1 MDEIDTM
8 FINLLGE
15 IDVLKESLETPGT
28 SQLERDSETD
38 HFSFG
43 FSNLRESL
51 NQLEEQDLDNL
62 VANLSLD
69 RTTTTELTTDLTATT
84 DLTTS
89 TDLTTNLTTTTEL
102 TTDLTATTDLTTST
116 DLTTNL
122 TTSTELTTDLTAT
135 TDLTTSTDLTTN
147 LTTSTE
153 LTLLDRTP
161 TSGLTT
167 NLTLDPTP
175 TSTSDPTQ
183 YPTTD
188 LTPVQKHIPHQN
200 HVPDQQFLP
209 ITPSISPSGT
219 TPNGSPS
226 QGPVAVPGPL
236 CLGSPLTQPHTSP
249 VQLKADKV
257 RLALEKLKE
266 ARIKKRIV
274 KVLMCD
280 GSFKMLLVDE
290 RQSMGG
296 VLDVLMEKTHC
307 DRALDWSLCESNPE
321 LQTERIF
328 EDHEPLVERLS
339 LWGRSSKNT
348 ITFVSRPEK
357 YSLFK
362 DPQVFYMWR
371 NCSDAL
377 GNTKEKDK
385 QLLLKENFEG
395 DSVRV
400 PDLEGVLY
408 QKESGKRKW
417 NQRFFLLRASGIYY
431 IPKGKNKSSIH
442 LSCLVRF
449 ENVNIYRASGYKQRY
464 RAPTD
469 FCFVLKHPHLQ
480 QESEYTKVLCCED
493 KHTLSLWVSSVRVAK
508 YGAALYKNFQAGLQR
523 SVTQAA
529 SLHLLHRRTPGA
541 PPATPCAVRSGT
553 TPAPAGSTA
562 VLSGES
568 TVCGIT
574 GGGDLPE
581 PPPDFIPPVPRSDTV
596 LTGAPSFPPPPPDTR
611 HSHL

>member
-15 IDVLKESLETPGT
+15 IDVLKESLETPET

-84 DLTTS
+84 DLTTDLTVNTDLS
-89 TDLTTNLTTTTEL
+89 TDLTVTTDL
-102 TTDLTATTDLTTST
+102 TTDLTTT
-116 DLTTNL
+116 
-122 TTSTELTTDLTAT
+122 
-135 TDLTTSTDLTTN
+135 
-147 LTTSTE
+147 TE

-175 TSTSDPTQ
+175 TSGLIQ

-200 HVPDQQFLP
+200 LVPDQQFLP

-290 RQSMGG
+290 RQSVGG

-493 KHTLSLWVSSVRVAK
+493 KHTLSLWISSVRVAK
-508 YGAALYKNFQAGLQR
+508 YGAALYKNFQAGVQR

-529 SLHLLHRRTPGA
+529 PLHLLHCTPGA
-541 PPATPCAVRSGT
+541 PPAAPCAVRSGT

-562 VLSGES
+562 VLSGGS
-568 TVCGIT
+568 TVCDIP
-574 GGGDLPE
+574 GDHLPE
-581 PPPDFIPPVPRSDTV
+581 PPPDFIPPAPRSDTV
-596 LTGAPSFPPPPPDTR
+596 LTGAPSFPPPPPPPDTR

>member
-1 MDEIDTM
+1 
-8 FINLLGE
+8 
-15 IDVLKESLETPGT
+15 
-28 SQLERDSETD
+28 
-38 HFSFG
+38 
-43 FSNLRESL
+43 
-51 NQLEEQDLDNL
+51 
-62 VANLSLD
+62 
-69 RTTTTELTTDLTATT
+69 
-84 DLTTS
+84 
-89 TDLTTNLTTTTEL
+89 
-102 TTDLTATTDLTTST
+102 
-116 DLTTNL
+116 
-122 TTSTELTTDLTAT
+122 
-135 TDLTTSTDLTTN
+135 
-147 LTTSTE
+147 
-153 LTLLDRTP
+153 
-161 TSGLTT
+161 
-167 NLTLDPTP
+167 
-175 TSTSDPTQ
+175 
-183 YPTTD
+183 
-188 LTPVQKHIPHQN
+188 
-200 HVPDQQFLP
+200 
-209 ITPSISPSGT
+209 
-219 TPNGSPS
+219 
-226 QGPVAVPGPL
+226 
-236 CLGSPLTQPHTSP
+236 
-249 VQLKADKV
+249 
-257 RLALEKLKE
+257 
-266 ARIKKRIV
+266 RIV

-290 RQSMGG
+290 RQSVGG

-371 NCSDAL
+371 AL

-431 IPKGKNKSSIH
+431 IPKGKNKVIDH

-493 KHTLSLWVSSVRVAK
+493 KHTLSLWICSVRVAK
-508 YGAALYKNFQAGLQR
+508 YGAALYKNFQAGRPWGPTEGL
-523 SVTQAA
+523 
-529 SLHLLHRRTPGA
+529 RRRRGRCSA
-541 PPATPCAVRSGT
+541 PR
-553 TPAPAGSTA
+553 
-562 VLSGES
+562 
-568 TVCGIT
+568 
-574 GGGDLPE
+574 
-581 PPPDFIPPVPRSDTV
+581 
-596 LTGAPSFPPPPPDTR
+596 PPPPPPPRSPRAGGVGGQPRTGP
-611 HSHL
+611 